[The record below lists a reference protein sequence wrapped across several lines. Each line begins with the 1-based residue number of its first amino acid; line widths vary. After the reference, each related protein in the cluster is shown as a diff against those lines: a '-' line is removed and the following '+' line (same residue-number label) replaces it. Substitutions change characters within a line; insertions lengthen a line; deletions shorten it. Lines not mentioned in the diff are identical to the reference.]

1 MKILSID
8 TASNICSVSILEN
21 NHVLIEKN
29 IENQK
34 THSERLMPMIQEV
47 LQETNLTLNN
57 MDLFAVSKGPG
68 SFTGIRIGISTIKA
82 FSDALSIPALGITS
96 LEGLAYNVDTDALI
110 AVLLDAQNN
119 NVYYGLFGKQGD
131 TYTPIGS
138 FLAEPITTIL
148 PLLTSF
154 SEKIIFLGDGSMIH
168 QELIHTTVKEN
179 AIFMSEDKSK
189 AKASNIGKAAYYHY
203 TNHCTETCILS
214 PLYLK
219 KSQAERALEESH
231 GN

>member
-96 LEGLAYNVDTDALI
+96 LEGLAYNVDTDGLI
-110 AVLLDAQNN
+110 AV
-119 NVYYGLFGKQGD
+119 FRKQGD

-203 TNHCTETCILS
+203 ANHCTETCILS